1 MKPDNQASLWM
12 RFVDVAQPYF
22 FPRIAGGGRMTL
34 LLMIMLLMA
43 LFIVV
48 FFLMI
53 WAYVYT
59 FHPKNKEKL
68 ESQRHIPLDDDND
81 AEDTRQ

>member
-1 MKPDNQASLWM
+1 MLD
-12 RFVDVAQPYF
+12 YF
-22 FPRIAGGGRMTL
+22 HTDWSAMTL
-34 LLMIMLLMA
+34 NDWAGLI
-43 LFIVV
+43 ITVGV

-68 ESQRHIPLDDDND
+68 ESKRHIPLDEDHLLDED
-81 AEDTRQ
+81 RDSEDTK

>member
-1 MKPDNQASLWM
+1 MSDIFNTDWA
-12 RFVDVAQPYF
+12 A
-22 FPRIAGGGRMTL
+22 MTL
-34 LLMIMLLMA
+34 NDWTGM
-43 LFIVV
+43 FITLTV

-68 ESQRHIPLDDDND
+68 ESQRHVIFDDDDNKV
-81 AEDTRQ
+81 EDSEQ

>member
-1 MKPDNQASLWM
+1 MDILQTDWA
-12 RFVDVAQPYF
+12 A
-22 FPRIAGGGRMTL
+22 MTL
-34 LLMIMLLMA
+34 NDWA
-43 LFIVV
+43 GFIITVGV

-68 ESQRHIPLDDDND
+68 ESQRTIIFDEDND
-81 AEDTRQ
+81 MDDLTSTHPVSTKGNSKK

>member
-1 MKPDNQASLWM
+1 MLE
-12 RFVDVAQPYF
+12 YF
-22 FPRIAGGGRMTL
+22 HTDWSAMTL
-34 LLMIMLLMA
+34 NDWAGLI
-43 LFIVV
+43 ITVGV

-68 ESQRHIPLDDDND
+68 ESKRHIPMDEDHLTDDDGD
-81 AEDTRQ
+81 SEGTKR

>member
-1 MKPDNQASLWM
+1 MMEYLQTDWA
-12 RFVDVAQPYF
+12 A
-22 FPRIAGGGRMTL
+22 MTL
-34 LLMIMLLMA
+34 NDWIGT
-43 LFIVV
+43 IVTVVV

-81 AEDTRQ
+81 AEDSK